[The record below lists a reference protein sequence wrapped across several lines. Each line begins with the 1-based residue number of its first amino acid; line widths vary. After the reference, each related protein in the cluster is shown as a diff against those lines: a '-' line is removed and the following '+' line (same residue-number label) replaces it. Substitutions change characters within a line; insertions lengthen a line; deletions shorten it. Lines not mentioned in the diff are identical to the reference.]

1 MHNLT
6 EKVRKIA
13 VFEGKARIGEIMGGL
28 TNIQLR
34 PEDFSSP
41 VALQMAFSRIYE
53 GVIKALEEGPKKR
66 FVAEVKMTDS
76 LGNQIVMGID
86 LGEAPPPFSKS
97 EVKARITVELFEEEE
112 E

>member
-1 MHNLT
+1 MT

-66 FVAEVKMTDS
+66 FVAEVKLTDS